1 MRVFGSRAR
10 RLVAVGLGVGV
21 FVCFSSPG
29 GRQQTV
35 PTAIVASGRKALG
48 NKRALGGLAACKTLA
63 SKRAQKDGGVSR
75 ESAFQMGGLTGRAG
89 DESVRQ

>member
-35 PTAIVASGRKALG
+35 PIAIVASGRKALG
-48 NKRALGGLAACKTLA
+48 KQSIAARISAAMIDLAPLGYVLYAAAALAFIWLLQNAAQL
-63 SKRAQKDGGVSR
+63 
-75 ESAFQMGGLTGRAG
+75 
-89 DESVRQ
+89 

>member
-1 MRVFGSRAR
+1 MRVFWSRAR

-48 NKRALGGLAACKTLA
+48 KQ
-63 SKRAQKDGGVSR
+63 SI
-75 ESAFQMGGLTGRAG
+75 
-89 DESVRQ
+89 SVTARNRRQ